1 MPTHR
6 RMIDRRNFL
15 KGLVGATSAV
25 ASSVL
30 VPAFALAHAPAQVVS
45 DNLRPQITGG
55 IATGDISADQAI
67 VWSRADRPAQLLVD
81 LATNEQFRDA
91 RSLKGPLALESSD
104 FTAKLN
110 LSDLQAGQQYFYR
123 VRFQDPNDAR
133 MMSEPQ
139 VGRFRSSPADR
150 RDISFVWSADTA
162 GQGWGINPDWG
173 GMKIYNTMAWHQ
185 PDFFIHSGDT
195 IYADNPVRA
204 EVKLADGTIWK
215 NVTTEAKSKV
225 AETLQEFRGN
235 FAYNLLDHNVRYFN
249 SITPMFGQWDDH
261 EVINNW
267 WPGQILSDSR
277 YTVKDVSLLSA
288 RARQAFLEYVPMR
301 GTQIH
306 RTISYGPLLDV
317 FMLDMRSYR
326 APNNANGQQSRT
338 PDTEFLGRSQIR
350 WLKQALLASNATWKV
365 IAADMPLGLV
375 IFDNFVTRQGSE
387 AVANND
393 NGEPRGRELEIV
405 DLLRFIKY
413 NEINNVVWLT
423 ADVHYTAA
431 HYYDPN
437 KAAFSDF
444 NPFYEFVS
452 GPLNSGTFGPNALD
466 QTFGPQVLYQ
476 RVPPAGQVNLPPSAG
491 MQFFGQV
498 QIDGR
503 SGAMKV
509 TLRDLA
515 GSALY
520 TQVIAPI

>member
-1 MPTHR
+1 MPTNR
-6 RMIDRRNFL
+6 RLIDRRNFL
-15 KGLVGATSAV
+15 RGLVGAATTV
-25 ASSVL
+25 AASTILPTV
-30 VPAFALAHAPAQVVS
+30 ALASAPAQVVS
-45 DNLRPQITGG
+45 DNLRPQITSG
-55 IATGDISADQAI
+55 IATGDITAEQALI
-67 VWSRADRPAQLLVD
+67 WSKTDRPAQLLVD

-91 RSLKGPLALESSD
+91 RTIQGPIAQASSD
-104 FTAKLN
+104 YTAKLN

-123 VRFQDPNDAR
+123 VRFQDPKDAR
-133 MMSEPQ
+133 NVSEPQ

-150 RDISFVWSADTA
+150 RNISFVWSADTA
-162 GQGWGINPDWG
+162 GQGWGINPDLG
-173 GMKIYNTMAWHQ
+173 GMKIYNTMAWFQ

-195 IYADNPVRA
+195 IYADNPIRA
-204 EVKLADGTIWK
+204 EVKLANGTIWK

-235 FAYNLLDHNVRYFN
+235 FAYNLLDNNVRYFN

-261 EVINNW
+261 EVVNNW
-267 WPGQILSDSR
+267 WPGQILNDPR
-277 YTVKDVSLLSA
+277 YAVKDVSLLAA
-288 RARQAFLEYVPMR
+288 RAKQAFLEYVPVR
-301 GTQIH
+301 GTTIN

-326 APNNANGQQSRT
+326 APNGPNDQLART
-338 PDTEFLGRSQIR
+338 PGSDFLGRNQIR
-350 WLKQALLASNATWKV
+350 WLKQALLASDATWKV
-365 IAADMPLGLV
+365 IAADMPIGLV

-393 NGEPRGRELEIV
+393 PGEPRGRELEIV

-413 NEINNVVWLT
+413 NEITNVVWLT

-452 GPLNSGTFGPNALD
+452 GPLNSGTFGPNDLD
-466 QTFGPQVLYQ
+466 KTFGPQVVFQ
-476 RVPPAGQVNLPPSAG
+476 KIPPTGQVNLPPSAG

-498 QIDGR
+498 QIDGQT
-503 SGAMKV
+503 GTLKV
-509 TLRDLA
+509 TLRDVA

-520 TQVIAPI
+520 TQVINPV